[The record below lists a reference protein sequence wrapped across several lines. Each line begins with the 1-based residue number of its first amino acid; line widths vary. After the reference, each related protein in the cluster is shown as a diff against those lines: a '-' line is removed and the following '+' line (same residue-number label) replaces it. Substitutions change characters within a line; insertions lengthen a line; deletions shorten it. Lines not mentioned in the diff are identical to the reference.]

1 VVKKMAGMYPSGPY
15 VFVGDSFF
23 SSVDLVQSME
33 KQGRYYVGTIRYN
46 RKYSIF

>member
-1 VVKKMAGMYPSGPY
+1 MYPSGPY